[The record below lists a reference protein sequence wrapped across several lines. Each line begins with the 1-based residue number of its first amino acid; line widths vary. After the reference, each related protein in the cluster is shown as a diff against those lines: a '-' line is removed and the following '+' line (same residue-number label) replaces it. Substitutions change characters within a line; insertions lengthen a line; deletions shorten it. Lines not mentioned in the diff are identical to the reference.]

1 MSLVPVLFRVCPND
15 STICFFFHSRALP
28 TFRPLHFQIR
38 SFYTHFFQNFNKR
51 KKNRQTI
58 LVYLSSA
65 SRVGL
70 EMPGVRN
77 SNLIMAMK
85 FYISLTR
92 LVSRNHF
99 MRKYKSG
106 KYAFWLNIVKVQ
118 EHARVAAVSYSFC
131 FLMS

>member
-1 MSLVPVLFRVCPND
+1 MCLFCFVFARMTRLFVFFLLACVADVSAFTFSDTIVLH
-15 STICFFFHSRALP
+15 TFFSKLQQA
-28 TFRPLHFQIR
+28 Q
-38 SFYTHFFQNFNKR
+38 
-51 KKNRQTI
+51 KNRQTI